1 MGVQASERV
10 VLVSTPTNIV
20 LAAGTLSFG
29 NEWIQTGKPNWRMP
43 IGTLGA
49 MLVTSGVT
57 KVSPPAGTAF
67 AVIVLIAALTVKFNG
82 KSVAEEALSVLPS
95 PNDTKRKV
103 KKS

>member
-1 MGVQASERV
+1 MGIQASAWV

-20 LAAGTLSFG
+20 LGAGVLAFG
-29 NEWIQTGKPNWRMP
+29 NEWMQTGSPNWRMP

-67 AVIVLIAALTVKFNG
+67 AVIIFIAAMTVRFNG

-95 PNDTKRKV
+95 PNNAKKGKKR
-103 KKS
+103 